1 MKQKALRLIFCVACF
16 SFSYFLATLT
26 GLELVQNAV
35 LLAFLI
41 HWLLFIPAYLL
52 KTEKFF
58 DLSGSVTYIS
68 IVSYVLF
75 FNYNSENIIGNLILA
90 SFIIIWAVRLGS
102 FLFFRIKK
110 AGEDKRFREL
120 KISFTRFFLVWNIS
134 AMWVSFCSMC
144 AITAISSGNGVQ
156 LNPLFYIGAVTFLV
170 GFVLEIVADHQ
181 KTAFRKDPKNKDK
194 FIKKS
199 YDSEINLDSGGKF
212 NIKIYESLYDGTEQ
226 IVLTKGD
233 VSDGNPIMVRVHVT
247 DYFDN
252 LFGNYGSDDASLHKA
267 IKIIE
272 KENRGVIILIRD
284 TGKSIINN
292 LITNQSN
299 SDNRIQNTS
308 DELRIYGMGAQ
319 ILSEIGVKKMILL
332 TNTEWKFIGL
342 DAFDI
347 EIIETKFLNT
357 IND

>member
-26 GLELVQNAV
+26 GLKLVQNAV

-58 DLSGSVTYIS
+58 DLSGSFTYIS

-75 FNYNSENIIGNLILA
+75 FNNNSENIGNLILA

-170 GFVLEIVADHQ
+170 GFILEIVADHQ

-194 FIKKS
+194 FINTGLWARSQHPNYVGEITLWAGIALISFSSLEGWAYISLISPIFTYWLLVFVSGIPQLEESGEKKWGHLKA
-199 YDSEINLDSGGKF
+199 YQD
-212 NIKIYESLYDGTEQ
+212 Y
-226 IVLTKGD
+226 TK
-233 VSDGNPIMVRVHVT
+233 NTP
-247 DYFDN
+247 
-252 LFGNYGSDDASLHKA
+252 K
-267 IKIIE
+267 
-272 KENRGVIILIRD
+272 LI
-284 TGKSIINN
+284 
-292 LITNQSN
+292 
-299 SDNRIQNTS
+299 
-308 DELRIYGMGAQ
+308 
-319 ILSEIGVKKMILL
+319 
-332 TNTEWKFIGL
+332 F
-342 DAFDI
+342 
-347 EIIETKFLNT
+347 
-357 IND
+357 

>member
-1 MKQKALRLIFCVACF
+1 MKQKALRLFFCVACF

-26 GLELVQNAV
+26 GLKLVQNAV

-58 DLSGSVTYIS
+58 DLSGSFTYIS

-75 FNYNSENIIGNLILA
+75 FNNNSENIIGNLILA

-134 AMWVSFCSMC
+134 GMWVSFCSMC

-170 GFVLEIVADHQ
+170 GFILEIVADHQ

-194 FIKKS
+194 FINTGLWARSQHPNYVGEITLWGGIALISFSSLEGWAYISLISPIFTYWLLVFVSGIPQLEESGEKKWGHLKA
-199 YDSEINLDSGGKF
+199 YQD
-212 NIKIYESLYDGTEQ
+212 Y
-226 IVLTKGD
+226 TK
-233 VSDGNPIMVRVHVT
+233 NTP
-247 DYFDN
+247 
-252 LFGNYGSDDASLHKA
+252 K
-267 IKIIE
+267 
-272 KENRGVIILIRD
+272 LI
-284 TGKSIINN
+284 
-292 LITNQSN
+292 
-299 SDNRIQNTS
+299 
-308 DELRIYGMGAQ
+308 
-319 ILSEIGVKKMILL
+319 
-332 TNTEWKFIGL
+332 F
-342 DAFDI
+342 
-347 EIIETKFLNT
+347 
-357 IND
+357 